1 MTSTAPIAIIGA
13 GLSGLSLALAL
24 HSHDISC
31 VLYETQGSPLDIGGA
46 LMLSPNALR
55 ILDRL
60 NVYKTL
66 EPLSYRFEHLY
77 FRSGKDELV
86 DEFEFGSAEK
96 YGYPALR
103 TYRYELINV
112 LLDLVKKA
120 GIPIEYGKKFD
131 HVISETDQGVTWQ
144 FSDGS
149 EAQASLLIGADG
161 IHSRVR
167 QYLYPGLVAKFTN
180 MVGISSAI
188 PTSQLKAGDDYPIPV
203 TIMNPKHGA
212 FVIAPQFADGSEA
225 FIGKQYL
232 FTGPEPDREGWRKLN
247 ADKQWAVDHLRN
259 GYEDFPPIVGNAT
272 SSISADKINL
282 WPFYLLP
289 KLDNWASEK
298 HNRVIIVGDAA
309 HALPPT
315 AGQGVNQAFED
326 VYILSG
332 VLGKLR
338 SDSQLGAPDKVQK
351 ALKNWQNGRQGRVDR
366 ILELNAQISKRRMP
380 TAEPVEIK
388 PIELAWLYGA
398 DFDSMVEEYAGNL
411 E

>member
-1 MTSTAPIAIIGA
+1 MTSTTPIAIIGA

-24 HSHDISC
+24 HSNDISC
-31 VLYETQGSPLDIGGA
+31 VLYETQGAPLDIGGA

-77 FRSGKDELV
+77 FRSGNDELV

-112 LLDLVKKA
+112 LLDLVKKT

-131 HVISETDQGVTWQ
+131 HVVSETDQGVTWK
-144 FSDGS
+144 FTDGS
-149 EAQASLLIGADG
+149 EGNASLLIGADG

-180 MVGISSAI
+180 MVGISSAV
-188 PTSQLKAGDDYPIPV
+188 PTSQLQSGDNYPLPV

-212 FVIAPQFADGSEA
+212 FVIAQQLADGSEA
-225 FIGKQYL
+225 FIGKQYR

-247 ADKQWAVDHLRN
+247 ADKQWAVDHLRQ
-259 GYEDFPPIVGNAT
+259 GHEEFPPIVGHAT

-338 SDSQLGAPDKVQK
+338 SDSQLGAPEKVKK

-366 ILELNAQISKRRMP
+366 ILELNGQINERRMP
-380 TAEPVEIK
+380 TSDTVEIK
-388 PIELAWLYGA
+388 PIDLAWLYGA
-398 DFDSMVEEYAGNL
+398 DFDSMVEEYARNL
-411 E
+411 